1 MNSVDRNK
9 PYNIPTSI
17 LLNLAHY
24 NNIDKML
31 GYEVDSN
38 AFIISTDA
46 SQQETGR
53 GQARG
58 YITDL

>member
-1 MNSVDRNK
+1 
-9 PYNIPTSI
+9 
-17 LLNLAHY
+17 
-24 NNIDKML
+24 ML

-53 GQARG
+53 VQARG